1 MSGIVEKVS
10 KAEFAVPHRH
20 TIILIKCLREICD
33 DVVDMLCTD

>member
-20 TIILIKCLREICD
+20 LDFIKCLREICD